1 MLKKG
6 VRQLL
11 AEAEAG
17 TISVEQAIALHGRAD
32 VVFVDVRDAAER
44 AAGFVAGSIHAPRGF
59 LELCVDPESPMYQE
73 VFGAGRRLV
82 LYCASG
88 VRSALAA
95 RTLGEMGVAEV
106 SHLAGGLAA
115 WAQAGGPVAR

>member
-6 VRQLL
+6 VKQLL
-11 AEAEAG
+11 AEAEAM
-17 TISVEQAIALHGRAD
+17 TISVDQAIALHGLGD

-44 AAGFVAGSIHAPRGF
+44 AAGSIAGSIHSPRGF
-59 LELCVDPESPMYQE
+59 LELCADPESPMYQE
-73 VFGAGRRLV
+73 VFGSGRRLV

-95 RTLGEMGVAEV
+95 RNLVEMGVAEV
-106 SHLAGGLAA
+106 SNMAGGMAA
-115 WAQAGGPVAR
+115 WFQAGGPVER